1 MAKSK
6 SHEEV
11 NRRADLVRA
20 AAQLFREKGFERTTV
35 RDIANAVGMQSGS
48 IFYYFKSKEEILLVV
63 MEEGLLLALQD
74 QEVALA
80 GKTDASDRLR
90 ALMRA
95 HLKTLLERGSD
106 FIPVLLYEWK
116 SLSTDSQSRI
126 VNLRDRYEQAWNET
140 LETLKDQGRIPTSVK
155 ITRLFVFGA
164 LNWSAQWFDPN
175 LRLDIDGIADRAM
188 ELFVREK

>member
-74 QEVALA
+74 QEVALT

>member
-1 MAKSK
+1 MAKVK
-6 SHEEV
+6 THEEA
-11 NRRADLVRA
+11 NRRTDLVRA
-20 AAQLFREKGFERTTV
+20 AARLFREKGFERTTV

-74 QEVALA
+74 QETALQGVSTA
-80 GKTDASDRLR
+80 REKLR

-116 SLSTDSQSRI
+116 SLSEESQARI
-126 VNLRDRYEQAWNET
+126 VNLRDRYEQSWNET
-140 LETLKDQGRIPTSVK
+140 LQTLKDEGAIPTSVR

-164 LNWSAQWFDPN
+164 LNWTAQWYDPN
-175 LRLDIDGIADRAM
+175 LRLDIDGVADRAL
-188 ELFVREK
+188 ELFVR

>member
-1 MAKSK
+1 MAKVK
-6 SHEEV
+6 THEEA
-11 NRRADLVRA
+11 NRRTDLVRA
-20 AAQLFREKGFERTTV
+20 AARLFREKGFERTTV

-74 QEVALA
+74 QETALQGVNTA
-80 GKTDASDRLR
+80 REKLR

-116 SLSTDSQSRI
+116 SLSEESQARI
-126 VNLRDRYEQAWNET
+126 VNLRDRYEQSWNET
-140 LETLKDQGRIPTSVK
+140 LQALKDEGAIPTSVR

-164 LNWSAQWFDPN
+164 LNWTAQWYDPN
-175 LRLDIDGIADRAM
+175 LRLDIDGVADRAL
-188 ELFVREK
+188 ELFVR

>member
-116 SLSTDSQSRI
+116 SLSTESQSRI